1 MAYLIGHPVRPLNN
15 FDLIK
20 LSIYLA
26 VDTGVNTISIL
37 GDFNEDQ
44 VKQQNSKIADVLVKY
59 DMVQLFNDPNHF
71 TETSSF
77 VIYLAILHNPY
88 IVDRV
93 HVDEPFVHMHLRYH
107 CAIYG
112 ILKIENSSH
121 TCLKVKIWLYDSG
134 DYDKFREKLQNANW
148 DDILNS
154 VNNLDNLVDMCS
166 DIILQATHDT
176 IPNKVISVRKSEPLR
191 TNNII
196 RRAIRKT

>member
-1 MAYLIGHPVRPLNN
+1 MAHSIGHPVRPLNT

-26 VDTGVNTISIL
+26 ADTGVDTISIL
-37 GDFNEDQ
+37 GDFNADQ

-59 DMVQLFNDPNHF
+59 DMVQLINDANHF
-71 TETSSF
+71 TEASSL
-77 VIYLAILHNPY
+77 VIYLAILNNPY

-107 CAIYG
+107 RTIYG

-134 DYDKFREKLQNANW
+134 DYVKFLEKLQNANW

-154 VNNLDNLVDMCS
+154 DNNLDNLVDMFS
-166 DIILQATHDT
+166 DIILQAAHDT

-196 RRAIRKT
+196 LRAIRKT